1 MSQPDMTTW
10 QCSTCKTRRLGWCN
24 PCPVCGGW
32 NTIAKDRIEKPSPP
46 QGSLPYYSSDAAAT
60 DLEAAKRATGLRA
73 VPLSEIAAVEIKRI
87 RSWEPFDE
95 VMAGGFPCG
104 TTCLLD
110 GAKGLGKSTL
120 ATHVAL
126 CWPSKSCYLTAEAG
140 QGPAFVAARA
150 NRIAPSTLFDTS
162 DMNVLKIDRID
173 LDRWDAIHTILA
185 EYSLIILDSLQGFTP
200 NYREQLDLTRLLGK
214 SAEKT
219 GACVLLLSRVNGR
232 GETAGWEELPH
243 QVDACLSLVEHAD
256 CHAELVATKN
266 RNGPLARV
274 LLSMG
279 PHGMHK
285 EVVVPAEE
293 SPSEF

>member
-1 MSQPDMTTW
+1 MFYGDGTTKLE
-10 QCSTCKTRRLGWCN
+10 T
-24 PCPVCGGW
+24 
-32 NTIAKDRIEKPSPP
+32 E
-46 QGSLPYYSSDAAAT
+46 
-60 DLEAAKRATGLRA
+60 LEAAKRATGLRA
-73 VPLSEIAAVEIKRI
+73 VPLSEIPDAEIKRVQ
-87 RSWEPFDE
+87 SWEPFDE
-95 VMAGGFPCG
+95 VMAGGFACG

-126 CWPSKSCYLTAEAG
+126 CWPKPSVYLTAEAG
-140 QGPAFVAARA
+140 QGPAFVSARA
-150 NRIAPSTLFDTS
+150 HRIAPATKAPMS
-162 DMNVLKIDRID
+162 VLKIDRID
-173 LDRWDAIHTILA
+173 LDRWDAVHLILA

-256 CHAELVATKN
+256 VHAELVATKN

-285 EVVVPAEE
+285 ELIVPSEE
-293 SPSEF
+293 LPSEF